1 MEADIR
7 QIAKEA
13 AIPVSQRT
21 VTLVDDHDI
30 GTRDDPFAGKA
41 MPRHPLQVDADP
53 GYEPG
58 EFLVD
63 EGNPSDRHP

>member
-13 AIPVSQRT
+13 AIPVARRA
-21 VTLVDDHDI
+21 VTLVDDHHI

-41 MPRHPLQVDADP
+41 MSRHPLQVDADP
-53 GYEPG
+53 GYEPR
-58 EFLVD
+58 ELLV
-63 EGNPSDRHP
+63 R